1 MERVYIESV
10 SSRWHGKLLSDPSV
24 CRVSIEANDL
34 AQPPKAQAADPACI
48 GAGRRSS
55 GRGAWRRG
63 CGGPTAGEFVQ
74 EFSGRSEWS
83 EDPSCE
89 PRIWAFAAAA
99 SRCPQPLIS
108 TSPDSNTSKT
118 TIIIHIIL
126 HILLHHG
133 HFKS

>member
-1 MERVYIESV
+1 MTLHSHQRP
-10 SSRWHGKLLSDPSV
+10 KLQTPHAS
-24 CRVSIEANDL
+24 
-34 AQPPKAQAADPACI
+34 AQADEAP
-48 GAGRRSS
+48 GAEPGDVVVVVRLQESL
-55 GRGAWRRG
+55 
-63 CGGPTAGEFVQ
+63 C